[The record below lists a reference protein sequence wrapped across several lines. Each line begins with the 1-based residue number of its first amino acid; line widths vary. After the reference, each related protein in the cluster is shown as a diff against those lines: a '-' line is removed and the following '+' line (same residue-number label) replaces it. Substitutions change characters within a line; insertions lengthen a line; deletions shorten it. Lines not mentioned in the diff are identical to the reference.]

1 MHSSDEL
8 PIFRPKLS
16 GRSRPEKAPTMKG
29 GFLKQLSAKTVR
41 KKSAP
46 RSLKGGHRNRGA
58 GPAHVKTGSS
68 FSQRVVVKARI
79 VPMHV
84 AGKRA
89 AALHIQYVERGGVEK
104 DGSAGRLYGDE
115 NRFDRDS
122 FLMEKEG
129 EAHQFRFIV
138 SPENAHELDLTDYTR
153 KLARQMEDDL
163 GREIE
168 WAAVNHYNTDNPH
181 VHVIVRGVDGEGNE
195 LRISRDYISNG
206 LRNRASEL
214 ATKELGLRS
223 EIEQQR
229 QVSKEFSLSRFTSL
243 DRDIAAI
250 ERDGVV
256 DLAGAA
262 SGQDSLFRQRRL
274 SARLQVLESF
284 GLAENRGAQEWA
296 MKDNWKQELK
306 AIGKRGEIYEEMH
319 RAVGG
324 DPSRYRI
331 YDRRQHGKRV
341 EGRIAATGLADEW
354 HDRYYII
361 VESQNGSSWYVDLD
375 RSADPDLYRKGQ
387 IVSVNS
393 EKESWLKKV
402 DHSIAGFAESHDGMY
417 DSRKHLK
424 ELPSPVVE
432 LSSGGKVEGKAYVE
446 AHERR
451 LERLERFDLASH
463 MPDGSWRIPSNLV
476 EKLQERDAT
485 NPVVRRK
492 IEQQSSISLP
502 EQETLRGRAWIDRFT
517 DKADHPEFA
526 THGFGKELGESVRRR
541 ALFLQE
547 LGIDPLDPARG
558 KKLDQLERHD
568 LAEAIRKR
576 DGGTYRELRDGER
589 LQGMLTDEG
598 VLPGGKHYARIADPR
613 SKEFSLVPWRKDF
626 EQLVSKQV
634 ELVRTEGTTMVA
646 RQFGI
651 QKGR

>member
-1 MHSSDEL
+1 
-8 PIFRPKLS
+8 
-16 GRSRPEKAPTMKG
+16 
-29 GFLKQLSAKTVR
+29 
-41 KKSAP
+41 
-46 RSLKGGHRNRGA
+46 
-58 GPAHVKTGSS
+58 
-68 FSQRVVVKARI
+68 
-79 VPMHV
+79 
-84 AGKRA
+84 
-89 AALHIQYVERGGVEK
+89 
-104 DGSAGRLYGDE
+104 
-115 NRFDRDS
+115 
-122 FLMEKEG
+122 ME
-129 EAHQFRFIV
+129 
-138 SPENAHELDLTDYTR
+138 
-153 KLARQMEDDL
+153 EDF

-229 QVSKEFSLSRFTSL
+229 QVSKEVSLSRFTSL
-243 DRDIAAI
+243 DRDIAAL
-250 ERDGVV
+250 ERDGAV
-256 DLAGAA
+256 DLGEAF
-262 SGQDSLFRQRRL
+262 SGQGALFRQRRL
-274 SARLQVLESF
+274 SARLQTLESF
-284 GLAENRGAQEWA
+284 GLAENHGALEWGL
-296 MKDNWKQELK
+296 KDNWKQELK

-331 YDRRQHGKRV
+331 YDRRQHGERV

-361 VESQNGSSWYVDLD
+361 VESPNGSSWYVDLD
-375 RSADPDLYRKGQ
+375 KSAEPDHYRKGQ

-393 EKESWLKKV
+393 EQESWLKKV
-402 DHSIAGFAESHDGMY
+402 DHSIVDFAEHHHGLY
-417 DSRKHLK
+417 DSRQHLK
-424 ELPSPVVE
+424 ELPSPMVE
-432 LSSGGKVEGKAYVE
+432 LASGGKVDGKAYVE

-451 LERLERFDLASH
+451 LERLERFDLADH
-463 MPDGSWRIPSNLV
+463 MPDSSWRIPSNLV

-492 IEQQSSISLP
+492 IEQQSSLMLP

-517 DKADHPEFA
+517 DKADHSDFA
-526 THGFGKELGESVRRR
+526 SHGFGKELGDTVRRR

-568 LAEAIRKR
+568 HAEAISKR

-589 LQGMLTDEG
+589 LQGNLTDEG
-598 VLPGGKHYARIADPR
+598 VLQSRKRYARITDAR

-626 EQLVSKQV
+626 EKLVSKQV
-634 ELVRTEGTTMVA
+634 ELVKVEGTTSVV